1 MSRFAVPPT
10 DKNAEKETAGD
21 KKPAKVKGPA
31 RSAAPKDA
39 RDKLMAE
46 ARAKQADP
54 LAALQPRKLAVRIG
68 IPVAIV
74 WLIAFLIPGWIPKAV
89 VGVLTIAVGVV
100 LYYVL
105 RRVQRAQKVVEI
117 VKQAASAE
125 ERKEA
130 IQKLD
135 AGFKPDDAEAIF
147 AKAQLQMQDDP
158 REALRTLETIK
169 LDKVMPPEADQA
181 RVQRAMIHLLFG
193 ETENARELVSKV
205 DIERHKDAKS
215 RASVAA
221 IIAETW
227 ARNGQAKKAIELLDK
242 LTMDAEIEDIRP
254 QILRARA
261 FAYAWANNTK
271 QMKQTLRELMSLNAQ
286 YLSGF
291 ITKKKHPMGVAPRGV
306 HPILEKE
313 AFDML
318 ARSGSGQRRVEYRRG

>member
-1 MSRFAVPPT
+1 MSRFDVASN
-10 DKNAEKETAGD
+10 DKTADKDAAGG
-21 KKPAKVKGPA
+21 KKPAQPKG
-31 RSAAPKDA
+31 SAKNPQGKDA
-39 RDKLMAE
+39 RDKLLAD
-46 ARAKQADP
+46 ARAGQADP
-54 LAALQPRKLAVRIG
+54 LAALKPRQLALRLG
-68 IPVAIV
+68 IPVVVAWV
-74 WLIAFLIPGWIPKAV
+74 IAFVLTGWIPKAI
-89 VGVLTIAVGVV
+89 VGVLTIALGVV
-100 LYYVL
+100 VFYVL
-105 RRVQRAQKVVEI
+105 RRVRRAQKVVNI
-117 VKQAASAE
+117 VKQAGSVE

-135 AGFKPDDAEAIF
+135 ADFKKDDAEAIF

-193 ETENARELVSKV
+193 ETENARELVAKV

-227 ARNGQAKKAIELLDK
+227 ARNGQAKKAIELLDTLK
-242 LTMDAEIEDIRP
+242 IDKDIEDIRP
-254 QILRARA
+254 QLLRARA

-271 QMKQTLRELMSLNAQ
+271 QMKQTLKELMSLNAQ

-291 ITKKKHPMGVAPRGV
+291 ITKKKHPMGVSPRGV

-318 ARSGSGQRRVEYRRG
+318 ARSGAAQRRVEFRRG